1 MRKAISKDAIIT
13 LKSILF
19 LTNQHW
25 ACALGRMETTLVMYY
40 MDRMSLDE
48 VNKDGMTPLSLAR
61 AFRNKHI
68 VVSARVPS
76 SVGHRSHVGRRPYV
90 TVHLLIVSLR

>member
-1 MRKAISKDAIIT
+1 MYSVLLIT
-13 LKSILF
+13 IFWYVL
-19 LTNQHW
+19 QHW

-40 MDRMSLDE
+40 MDRLCLDE

-68 VVSARVPS
+68 VVSSTFLPQ
-76 SVGHRSHVGRRPYV
+76 
-90 TVHLLIVSLR
+90 